1 MNARMIASC
10 AATFVLG
17 FALARVWPTASSP
30 KLTPATHVPIDKGTT
45 VPVVLSNEQSKSSH
59 TAHVRGADS
68 KSDPNG
74 AKDRRFLATLRDR
87 DVKFHF
93 LTRRDEIDEEFAS
106 MLGLGLGQIASLNS
120 ALKKARD
127 RLNDLSAQAASVS
140 TPEEGVLVVRV
151 TPFEGGASVYDDLM
165 NAVQSEL
172 GEERGAE
179 FKKVFG
185 DEFADAFQNFGALQ
199 RTLKIARSFPGYED
213 WKDGGLWMKDERRT
227 ASGTV
232 ETLPLRF
239 YPDRMQY
246 LHTHLQWIEPMLG
259 ERLKAEIRNP

>member
-1 MNARMIASC
+1 MNPRIIYSS
-10 AATFVLG
+10 AAAFLIG

-30 KLTPATHVPIDKGTT
+30 KETPATNVQIDKGTT
-45 VPVVLSNEQSKSSH
+45 APVVLSNKQSESGH
-59 TAHVRGADS
+59 AVDVRGADS

-106 MLGLGLGQIASLNS
+106 MLGLGPGQIASLNI

-127 RLNDLSAQAASVS
+127 RLNDLSAQEASVS
-140 TPEEGVLVVRV
+140 IPEKGVMVVRV
-151 TPFEGGASVYDDLM
+151 TPFEGGAPVYDDLM

-199 RTLKIARSFPGYED
+199 RTLTIARSFPGYED

-227 ASGTV
+227 ASGRV
-232 ETLPLRF
+232 EVLPLRF

-246 LHTHLQWIEPMLG
+246 LFTHLKWIEPMLG
-259 ERLKAEIRNP
+259 ERLKAEVRNP